1 MLIPKGN
8 LIKDVLNSDWVGST
22 EVVAAA
28 VWKVSELRMERR
40 FCEVVSHPV
49 G

>member
-22 EVVAAA
+22 EVVAA

-40 FCEVVSHPV
+40 FWEVVSHPV